1 MALFDVI
8 QKKKIDDNIIWRYP
22 KNDFNTS
29 SQLIVHE
36 GQEAVFLS
44 NGKILDLF
52 TAGKYT
58 LSTDNL
64 PLLKNLIGLTTGFR
78 KPFQS
83 EVYFI
88 DRTQQSFKWGTNS
101 KIQIIE
107 PNYNFPLEIGAC
119 GEIKFTIEDS
129 KKILEKLIGIKKSF
143 NGTSVDEFFQSFILL
158 KVKTYIAQII
168 TQEKIGIF
176 EIDQKLE
183 RFSEELKEK
192 LVDDFAD
199 YGIKLDRFIITNIAK
214 PEDDKKYLEFK
225 ELYFRQG
232 VAIVEAELNK
242 KVEIINKEKEAEKI
256 KIEADAIASK
266 REREGYTYQEER
278 GYNIGEK
285 VAENQAVGQFTN
297 IGVGLGMISGIGNTV
312 GEKINKQVVTAFTNS
327 NGKIVCKK
335 CNTENERDA
344 RFCKKCGNE
353 LVINKIC
360 PKCGSKLEEDSTF
373 CSSCGERIG

>member
-8 QKKKIDDNIIWRYP
+8 QKKKIDDNIVWRYP

-64 PLLKNLIGLTTGFR
+64 PLLKNIIGLTTGFR
-78 KPFQS
+78 KPFQC

-88 DRTQQSFKWGTNS
+88 EKTEQSSKWGTNS
-101 KIQIIE
+101 KIQIME
-107 PNYNFPLEIGAC
+107 PTYNFPLDIGAC
-119 GEIKFTIEDS
+119 GELKFVIEDS
-129 KKILEKLIGIKKSF
+129 KKILEKLIGIKRNF
-143 NGTSVDEFFQSFILL
+143 DGTNIDDFFQSFIML

-168 TQEKIGIF
+168 SQEKINIF

-183 RFSEELKEK
+183 KFSEELKEK
-192 LVDDFAD
+192 LKNDFSD
-199 YGIKLDRFIITNIAK
+199 YGIKLERFIITNIAK

-232 VAIVEAELNK
+232 VAVAEAELNR
-242 KVEIINKEKEAEKI
+242 KVEIINKGTESEKI
-256 KIEADAIASK
+256 KIEAEAMAEKRSK
-266 REREGYTYQEER
+266 EGYTYQEER

-335 CNTENERDA
+335 CNTENEKDA

-360 PKCGSKLEEDSTF
+360 PKCGNKLEEDSTF
-373 CSSCGERIG
+373 CSSCGERID

>member
-22 KNDFNTS
+22 KRDFNTS

-44 NGKILDLF
+44 NGKVLDLF
-52 TAGKYT
+52 TPGKYT

-78 KPFQS
+78 KPFQC

-88 DRTQQSFKWGTNS
+88 EKTEQSSKWGTNS

-107 PNYNFPLEIGAC
+107 PTYNFPLEIGAC
-119 GEIKFTIEDS
+119 GELKFTIEDS
-129 KKILEKLIGIKKSF
+129 KKILGKLIGIKRNF
-143 NGTSVDEFFQSFILL
+143 DGTNIDDFFQSFIML

-168 TQEKIGIF
+168 AQEKISIF

-183 RFSEELKEK
+183 RFSEELKDK
-192 LVDDFAD
+192 LKNDFLD
-199 YGIKLDRFIITNIAK
+199 YGIKLERFIITNIAK

-232 VAIVEAELNK
+232 VAVAEAELNK
-242 KVEIINKEKEAEKI
+242 KVEIINKETEAEKI
-256 KIEADAIASK
+256 KIEAEAMAEK
-266 REREGYTYQEER
+266 RNKEGYTYQEEK
-278 GYNIGEK
+278 GYKIGEK
-285 VAENQAVGQFTN
+285 IAENQAVGQFTN

-335 CNTENERDA
+335 CNTENEKDA
-344 RFCKKCGNE
+344 HFCKKCGSE
-353 LVINKIC
+353 LVISKTC
-360 PKCGSKLEEDSTF
+360 PKCGSKLEDDSTF
-373 CSSCGERIG
+373 CSNCGERID